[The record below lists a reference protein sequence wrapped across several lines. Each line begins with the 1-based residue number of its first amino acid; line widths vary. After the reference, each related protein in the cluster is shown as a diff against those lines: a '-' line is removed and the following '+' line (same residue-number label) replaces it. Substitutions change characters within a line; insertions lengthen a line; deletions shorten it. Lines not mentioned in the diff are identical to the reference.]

1 MACDHLLVPK
11 GMRLLWVIDCS
22 CGTKLQERKS
32 MTYSPVYEH
41 DLQSSVYVHMCMFDL
56 SIFLESKRLLGI
68 VFEEKY
74 NINIA

>member
-1 MACDHLLVPK
+1 
-11 GMRLLWVIDCS
+11 
-22 CGTKLQERKS
+22 

-74 NINIA
+74 NINIAQVFWLKQVQLDLVLTSFSDVLRSVTME

>member
-1 MACDHLLVPK
+1 
-11 GMRLLWVIDCS
+11 
-22 CGTKLQERKS
+22 